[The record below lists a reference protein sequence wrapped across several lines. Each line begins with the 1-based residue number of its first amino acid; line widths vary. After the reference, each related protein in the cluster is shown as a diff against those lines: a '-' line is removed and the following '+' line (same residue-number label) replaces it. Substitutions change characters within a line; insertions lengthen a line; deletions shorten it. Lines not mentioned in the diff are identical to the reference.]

1 MGLRVEKKMD
11 RVVWDEGLSVGIQM
25 ADRDHQRIMDLIN
38 QVLDGMAG
46 IKPEADLSGFLDDLI
61 GFAREHFRREE
72 ELMRVRDY
80 PELQSHREVHR
91 FLEKKL
97 SGYKTAFLAG
107 EAEVGLAA
115 ELMKDWIVLHIQGV
129 DKRYTR
135 YLNSRGVV

>member
-1 MGLRVEKKMD
+1 MSLNSDKTVD
-11 RVVWDEGLSVGIQM
+11 RVVWDEGLSVGILM

-38 QVLDGMAG
+38 RVLDGMLGGQSEVA
-46 IKPEADLSGFLDDLI
+46 LSGLLDDLI

-72 ELMRVRDY
+72 ELMRTHDY
-80 PELQSHREVHR
+80 PELQSHREMHR
-91 FLEKKL
+91 FLEKKV

-135 YLNSRGVV
+135 YLNARGVV

>member
-1 MGLRVEKKMD
+1 
-11 RVVWDEGLSVGIQM
+11 M
-25 ADRDHQRIMDLIN
+25 ADQDHQRIMDLIN
-38 QVLDGMAG
+38 RVLDGMLG
-46 IKPEADLSGFLDDLI
+46 GQSEVGLSGLLDDLI

-72 ELMRVRDY
+72 ELMRTHDY
-80 PELQSHREVHR
+80 PELQSHREMHR
-91 FLEKKL
+91 FLEKKV

-135 YLNSRGVV
+135 YLNARGVV